1 MLSGAKPLETRPH
14 KWWPPGWYNLH
25 IATTKTKHVN
35 EISAAIIG
43 QVLLGKVV
51 NATDVDHE
59 WKVESAGAYCYI
71 IVASREF
78 REPVQPVRGK
88 QGLWYIRGDML
99 EAVRAASQDAV
110 QRHFLILF
118 SGLPDIRA
126 TPCQKNA
133 MPRMSV
139 PWASRLCPRKRRFDA
154 GRPRPATS

>member
-1 MLSGAKPLETRPH
+1 MMELMPNDCTRAFTVRGSSVGEAMLSGAKPLETRAH

-43 QVLLGKVV
+43 HVLLGKVV

-78 REPVQPVRGK
+78 REPVRPVRGNR
-88 QGLWYIRGDML
+88 GLWYISCHST
-99 EAVRAASQDAV
+99 A
-110 QRHFLILF
+110 
-118 SGLPDIRA
+118 
-126 TPCQKNA
+126 
-133 MPRMSV
+133 
-139 PWASRLCPRKRRFDA
+139 
-154 GRPRPATS
+154 